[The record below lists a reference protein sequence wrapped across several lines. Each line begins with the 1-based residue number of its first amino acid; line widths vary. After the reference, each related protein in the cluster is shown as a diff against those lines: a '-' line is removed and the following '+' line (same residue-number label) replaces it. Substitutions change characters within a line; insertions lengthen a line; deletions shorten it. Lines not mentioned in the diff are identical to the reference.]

1 MSTLIRIKK
10 SKFGTLCDGR
20 DVSLF
25 TISNGKMS
33 VSVTNYGCTI
43 TSILLPAGKGKKVD
57 ALLGCSTL
65 EGFANDN
72 LSFGTVVGRFA
83 NRIGGA
89 KFSLN
94 GKEYVL
100 DNNDS
105 GNCLHGG
112 FDRYEKKVWDA
123 KKVITKRGHG
133 IEFSRFSPDGEQGM
147 PGNLSVKVVYTL
159 NEKNELSLEY
169 TASSDAPT
177 PVNLTNHAYFN
188 LKGYNGGAIYDQE
201 LQLDCSKFVEVSD
214 KLIPT
219 GKLLSVDDNPVFD
232 FRKPKL
238 FGKDIEATGN
248 GYDHAYCVDEYD
260 GRLKQFAVL
269 RDPASGR
276 SMTVSTTLPG
286 CQVYTANW
294 VAGSQGKNGY
304 IHKRHDAVCLE
315 TESYPDTPN
324 QASFPPCIVTP
335 EKPYHEVTVYKFGF

>member
-10 SKFGTLCDGR
+10 SKFGTLCDGK

-72 LSFGTVVGRFA
+72 LSFGTIVGRFA

-147 PGNLSVKVVYTL
+147 PGNLKVKVVYTL
-159 NEKNELSLEY
+159 NDKNELTLDYSAE
-169 TASSDAPT
+169 SDAPT

-188 LKGYNGGAIYDQE
+188 LKGYNGGAIEDQE
-201 LQLDCSKFVEVSD
+201 LQLDSSSFVEVSD
-214 KLIPT
+214 ALIPT
-219 GKLLSVDDNPVFD
+219 GKYSSVDDNPAYD
-232 FRKPKL
+232 FRKAKL
-238 FGKDIEATGN
+238 LGKDIAKTGV
-248 GYDHAYCVDEYD
+248 GYDHAFCVDGFD
-260 GRLKQFAVL
+260 GSLKKFAL
-269 RDPASGR
+269 LKDPASGR
-276 SMTVSTTLPG
+276 SMSVATTLPA
-286 CQVYTANW
+286 CQVYTANYIEGF
-294 VAGSQGKNGY
+294 VGKNGY
-304 IHKRHDAVCLE
+304 VHKRHDAVCLE
-315 TESYPDTPN
+315 TESCPDTPN
-324 QASFPPCIVTP
+324 QKNFPSCIVTP
-335 EKPYHEVTVYKFGF
+335 DKPYHEVTVYGFDF